1 MRAVVH
7 LLFIGNEFVTTRN
20 GHIDTTT
27 VRISFLVRVIGLLNG
42 DVAAVDVIAKSFQ
55 PGCIIQ
61 NESVDL
67 ARFFQTPISDFNR
80 QLHNYW
86 TLTRPFL
93 LREAKNV
100 RATRYRILMLD
111 NGIEQRSPSS
121 IQDQASSIQRLQ
133 ICCSERKWAGNFD
146 GSVLTRS
153 DFTCSTIRSRT
164 SPGKRST
171 MAAWIDAGAAKD
183 HPSTPLF
190 TIFTI

>member
-1 MRAVVH
+1 VRLYIPPLFVNYAAQLPFHRFESVVDYFVERFVRAVVH

-55 PGCIIQ
+55 PRCIIQ

-86 TLTRPFL
+86 ILTRPFL
-93 LREAKNV
+93 LREAKMCV
-100 RATRYRILMLD
+100 RRDT
-111 NGIEQRSPSS
+111 
-121 IQDQASSIQRLQ
+121 
-133 ICCSERKWAGNFD
+133 
-146 GSVLTRS
+146 GS
-153 DFTCSTIRSRT
+153 
-164 SPGKRST
+164 
-171 MAAWIDAGAAKD
+171 
-183 HPSTPLF
+183 
-190 TIFTI
+190 

>member
-1 MRAVVH
+1 MRLYIPPLFVNYAAQLPFHRFESVVDYLVERLMRAVVH

-55 PGCIIQ
+55 PRCIIQ

-93 LREAKNV
+93 LREAKMCV
-100 RATRYRILMLD
+100 RRDT
-111 NGIEQRSPSS
+111 
-121 IQDQASSIQRLQ
+121 
-133 ICCSERKWAGNFD
+133 
-146 GSVLTRS
+146 GS
-153 DFTCSTIRSRT
+153 
-164 SPGKRST
+164 
-171 MAAWIDAGAAKD
+171 
-183 HPSTPLF
+183 
-190 TIFTI
+190 